1 MSEVKTIARLKMLS
15 VLIPD
20 ANVKIM
26 THGN

>member
-1 MSEVKTIARLKMLS
+1 MSNVKTIARLKILS

-26 THGN
+26 TNGN